1 MSMSAVAALRLRIHL
16 RASLALF
23 CAALAGCGAPAGAIG
38 DASNGKLLLR
48 QFGCGT
54 CHRIPGVVAAEGTA
68 GPPLQGVASRV
79 YLAGVLPNSPA
90 NMASWIRAPQRH
102 KPGTTMPDMGI
113 TAAQADDMVA
123 FLQGLR

>member
-1 MSMSAVAALRLRIHL
+1 M

-23 CAALAGCGAPAGAIG
+23 CLALAGCAGPAPAVG
-38 DASNGKLLLR
+38 DAANGKLLLR

-68 GPPLQGVASRV
+68 GPPLQGVAGRV
-79 YLAGVLPNSPA
+79 YLAGVLPNSPE

-102 KPGTTMPDMGI
+102 KPGTTMPDMRV
-113 TAAQADDMVA
+113 TAGQAGDMVA